1 MFSLFLLD
9 RIPFILTDTSTY
21 YKGDE
26 STMQE
31 FSFIINLLTFF
42 LLANGI
48 KTYIQ
53 NIEEIF
59 IRNDVK

>member
-1 MFSLFLLD
+1 MH
-9 RIPFILTDTSTY
+9 
-21 YKGDE
+21 
-26 STMQE
+26 E